1 MKKIFIAILMF
12 FMGICIAAENEISQ
26 TSNESSSDKIISKE
40 NQNSANE
47 ILQDENSAEEN
58 SLSNEKSAPS
68 EIVKKE
74 NPQKTQGWNFA
85 IEPIFGMR
93 FGKEGEIVWAKNSR
107 NGKRYKLSELE
118 WEYTPAWYLGGK
130 VFANYKRFEITSTSK
145 FFMPTHCG
153 TIKDSDWLQDYG
165 YAKMI
170 QEGFPYTADTSVK
183 TNYSESENHIT
194 TAIDFELSFSYKFY
208 PTYFLTLRPKISASY
223 QRMKFKAI
231 GGQYWYGKILVSEKF
246 GRPYNDSSYFPYND
260 IENSVSD
267 KLPDE
272 TVLKYDTRSI
282 YIWTGIQADFIP
294 TKKIVLSLAIEFAP
308 FVYMLSYDNHVMKG
322 YDYKQ
327 YSTSAFFMTGFGKES
342 SISPFFAV
350 RPSFT
355 AIFNFTDF
363 ISIALNFNGVF
374 TSATEGPNY
383 GKSQSTPY
391 QTGCDNFGNIINAG
405 GYSMYFDAGISIKFS
420 L

>member
-1 MKKIFIAILMF
+1 MKKIFIAILIF
-12 FMGICIAAENEISQ
+12 LTGICIAAENEISQ

-153 TIKDSDWLQDYG
+153 TIKDSDWLQDAYYG
-165 YAKMI
+165 T
-170 QEGFPYTADTSVK
+170 GNTSVK
-183 TNYSESENHIT
+183 TNYSESENHISS
-194 TAIDFELSFSYKFY
+194 AFDFELSFAFKFY
-208 PTYFLTLRPKISASY
+208 PTHFLTLRPKISASY
-223 QRMKFKAI
+223 QRMKFNAV
-231 GGQYWYGKILVSEKF
+231 GGTLWYGHDENGVAFTQNNYKGPYYSWDSDEASIAKIKD
-246 GRPYNDSSYFPYND
+246 GTTA
-260 IENSVSD
+260 I
-267 KLPDE
+267 
-272 TVLKYDTRSI
+272 KYDTRNI
-282 YIWTGIQADFIP
+282 YLWTGIQADFIP
-294 TKKIVLSLAIEFAP
+294 TKKIVLSIALEAAP
-308 FVYMLSYDNHVMKG
+308 LVYMLSYDSHILTES
-322 YDYKQ
+322 DYKQ
-327 YSTSAFFMTGFGKES
+327 RSISAFL
-342 SISPFFAV
+342 AV
-350 RPSFT
+350 RPSFN
-355 AIFNFTDF
+355 AVFNLTDL

-374 TSATEGPNY
+374 TGETEGL
-383 GKSQSTPY
+383 
-391 QTGCDNFGNIINAG
+391 NFLKENAMSYTRIANNAG